1 MEFGLDKRT
10 TAVFKNGKP
19 TKAKTVLQLNQPV
32 IRNKELDETYKYL
45 DREESDGTENS
56 KMKDKLVGNITI
68 GSGKFSRWS
77 KTHRRRQMIKK
88 QESF

>member
-1 MEFGLDKRT
+1 MEFGLDKCT
-10 TAVFKNGKP
+10 TAVFKHGKP
-19 TKAKTVLQLNQPV
+19 TKAKTVLQLNQTV

-56 KMKDKLVGNITI
+56 QMKDKLVGNITV

-77 KTHRRRQMIKK
+77 KTQRRRQMIKK